1 MAEKIID
8 YVSGIEINATP
19 EEIASTQ
26 IYSKILVEDYGYP
39 KNMLQTRPQYRVKS
53 CPSDPNSYPVD
64 IAVFEEKNGI
74 RFLKIVVENKRPTR
88 TDGRAQLEIYLK
100 FSEAKIGVWYNGHE
114 SLYLKK
120 IENSGNITF
129 EEIPAIPKFG
139 EKLEDIGLYLRKDLK
154 KTHNLKN
161 IFSEIRGYIVGNSVG
176 VNRDESIAKEMINL
190 ILCKI
195 YDERFTAKDKMV
207 SFRVSNEETNEEVK
221 ERINKLFLKVKA
233 KYDDVCENNDLISFD
248 GNTLRHIIGKLQN
261 FCLIET
267 DRDIIT
273 DAFEV
278 FTGYSLKGEQG
289 QFFTPKNV
297 VRLMINAVDPQL
309 NDVIIDPSCGS
320 GGFLIE
326 SLKYLWHKVD
336 LQAKEL
342 EWEDSAIIEEKKE
355 IGIKNIRGIEKDA
368 FLTKVAKSYMAI
380 LGDGKGGIFC
390 EDSLEDPKNW
400 KDKTKQL
407 IKLDSMDVCL
417 ANPPFGKDIKVTGK
431 EKLSQYELAKNK
443 NGKFVS
449 EGNPSTLF
457 FERDL
462 QLLKDGGYLGIIL
475 PETYFHA
482 PSKKSF
488 RDFFKKHNVKW
499 IIDLPHNTFRPH
511 NNAKCIVI
519 ILQKNRP
526 QQNSINMAVA
536 EYIGHDHNGKPIFY
550 KNKITNE
557 NTNVILDDI
566 PIIIEEIIK
575 KRNKTFKPNPDEKE
589 YTFEISAD
597 EVFKRDIL
605 VPRYYWKSKLEE
617 IELNAAEQDIKL
629 ISIQQLLDEQ
639 VIKCFDGNGSPN
651 AEFKGLGEIPYI
663 RVKDI
668 VQWQIYKDPTALIP
682 ESEFKRLYKENKKLK
697 EKDILYVRRGSYRI
711 GSVAMVSPYDL
722 KCILTREIKVIR
734 LIDEN
739 NKYGLTPEYLLYA
752 LSHKLVVEQAKN
764 KIFIDTTLPN
774 IAERWTEIKIP
785 IFNDDIKF
793 NILKSLSASIIKGQW
808 EALKEIDNL
817 KKNYDVYNT

>member
-575 KRNKTFKPNPDEKE
+575 KRNKTFKPNPDKKE

-597 EVFKRDIL
+597 EVFKRDIF

-682 ESEFKRLYKENKKLK
+682 ESEFNRLYKENKKLK

-734 LIDEN
+734 LIEEN

>member
-8 YVSGIEINATP
+8 YVTGLEVCATP
-19 EEIASTQ
+19 EEVASTQ
-26 IYSKILVEDYGYP
+26 VYSKILVEDYGYP
-39 KNMLQTRPQYRVKS
+39 KKMLQTRPQYRVKS
-53 CPSDPNSYPVD
+53 SPSDPNSYPVD
-64 IAVFEEKNGI
+64 IAVFEEKDGVKH
-74 RFLKIVVENKRPTR
+74 LKMIVENKRPTR
-88 TDGRAQLEIYLK
+88 TDGRTQLEIYLK
-100 FSEAKIGVWYNGHE
+100 FSEAKIGVWYNGQE

-120 IENSGNITF
+120 VEKSGNISF
-129 EEIPAIPKFG
+129 EEIPAIPKYG
-139 EKLEDIGLYLRKDLK
+139 EKIEEIGQYRRKDLK
-154 KTHNLKN
+154 KTHNLKE

-207 SFRVSNEETNEEVK
+207 SFRVSDGDNNAEVE
-221 ERINKLFLKVKA
+221 ERISKLFLKVKA
-233 KYDDVCENNDLISFD
+233 KYDDVLNQNDIISLD

-267 DRDIIT
+267 DRDIIA

-297 VRLMINAVDPQL
+297 VRLMVNAVDPGL

-320 GGFLIE
+320 GGFLVE
-326 SLKYLWHKVD
+326 SLKYLWGKVD
-336 LQAKEL
+336 LEAKEL
-342 EWEDSAIIEEKKE
+342 DWEETAVYEEKKE

-400 KDKTKQL
+400 QSKTQQL
-407 IKLDSMDVCL
+407 IKLDSMDICL
-417 ANPPFGKDIKVTGK
+417 ANPPFGKDIKITGK
-431 EKLSQYELAKNK
+431 EKLSQYELAKNSI
-443 NGKFVS
+443 GKLMP

-462 QLLKDGGYLGIIL
+462 QLLKNGGILGIIL

-488 RDFFKKHNVKW
+488 RDFFKKHNIKW

-511 NNAKCIVI
+511 NNAKCIVLI
-519 ILQKNRP
+519 VQKNTT
-526 QQNSINMAVA
+526 QQKKIKMAVA
-536 EYIGHDHNGKPIFY
+536 EFIGHDHTGKATYI
-550 KNKITNE
+550 KDVDGN
-557 NTNVILDDI
+557 NTDIVQDDI
-566 PIIIEEIIK
+566 PKIIDEIIK
-575 KRNKTFKPNPDEKE
+575 KRDNIFKPIAGQKE
-589 YTFEISAD
+589 YTFEVEAQDVI
-597 EVFKRDIL
+597 EKDIF
-605 VPRYYWKSKLEE
+605 VPRYYWKSKLAE
-617 IELNAAEQDIKL
+617 IEQIAKEDHIKL
-629 ISIQQLLDEQ
+629 IPLQQLIDERI
-639 VIKCFDGNGSPN
+639 IKTFDGNGSPN
-651 AEFKGLGEIPYI
+651 GEFKGQGEIPYI

-682 ESEFKRLYKENKKLK
+682 EKEYNRLYRADKQLK
-697 EKDILYVRRGSYRI
+697 EKDILYVSRGSYRI
-711 GSVAMVSPYDL
+711 GSVAMASPYDL

-734 LIDEN
+734 LLKSD

-752 LSHKLVVEQAKN
+752 LSHQLVVEQSQN

-774 IAERWTEIKIP
+774 IAKRWTEIKIP
-785 IFNDDIKF
+785 IFEEASKYNQIKEMTKKV
-793 NILKSLSASIIKGQW
+793 IEQQW
-808 EALKEIDNL
+808 NALKEIDNL
-817 KKNYDVYNT
+817 KKNYNVYNT

>member
-488 RDFFKKHNVKW
+488 RDFFKKHNIKW

-526 QQNSINMAVA
+526 QQKSINMAVA

-575 KRNKTFKPNPDEKE
+575 KRNKTFKPNPDKKE

-597 EVFKRDIL
+597 EVFKRDIF

>member
-1 MAEKIID
+1 MADKIID
-8 YVSGIEINATP
+8 YVSGLEISASP
-19 EEIASTQ
+19 EEVASTQ
-26 IYSKILVEDYGYP
+26 VFSRILVEDYGYP
-39 KNMLQTRPQYRVKS
+39 KEMLQTRPQYRVKS
-53 CPSDPNSYPVD
+53 SPSDPNSYPVD
-64 IAVFEEKNGI
+64 IAVFEEKDGVKH
-74 RFLKIVVENKRPTR
+74 LKMIVENKRPTR

-100 FSEAKIGVWYNGHE
+100 FSEARIGVWFNGSE

-120 IENSGNITF
+120 SERSGNITF
-129 EEIPAIPKFG
+129 EEIPAIPKYG
-139 EKLEDIGLYLRKDLK
+139 EKLEEIGRYRRRDLK

-195 YDERFTAKDKMV
+195 YDERFTPKDKMV
-207 SFRVSNEETNEEVK
+207 SFRVSDCDDNSEVE
-221 ERINKLFLKVKA
+221 ERINKLFSKVKA
-233 KYDDVCENNDLISFD
+233 KYDDVLEQNDAISLD

-267 DRDIIT
+267 DRDIIA

-278 FTGYSLKGEQG
+278 FIGYSLKGEQG

-297 VRLMINAVDPQL
+297 VRLMVNAVDPGL

-320 GGFLIE
+320 GGFLVE
-326 SLKYLWHKVD
+326 SLKYLWAKVD
-336 LQAKEL
+336 SEAEEL
-342 EWEDSAIIEEKKE
+342 EWEDAAVFEEKKE

-390 EDSLEDPKNW
+390 EDSLDDPKNW
-400 KDKTKQL
+400 KEKTRQL
-407 IKLDSMDVCL
+407 IRLDSMDVCL
-417 ANPPFGKDIKVTGK
+417 ANPPFGKDIKITGK
-431 EKLSQYELAKNK
+431 EKLSQYELAKNS
-443 NGKFVS
+443 NGKLMT

-462 QLLKDGGYLGIIL
+462 QLLKDGGILGIIL

-482 PSKKSF
+482 PSKRAF
-488 RDFFKKHNVKW
+488 RDFFKKHNIKW

-519 ILQKNRP
+519 IVQKNMP
-526 QQNSINMAVA
+526 QQKYINMAVA
-536 EYIGHDHNGKPIFY
+536 EYIGHDHTGRAIYVKDAGG
-550 KNKITNE
+550 
-557 NTNVILDDI
+557 NTTDRVQDDI
-566 PIIIEEIIK
+566 PAIIDEIIE
-575 KRNKTFKPNPDEKE
+575 KRNNTFRKKEGCKE
-589 YTFEISAD
+589 YTFEVEASDVI
-597 EVFKRDIL
+597 KKDIF
-605 VPRYYWKSKLEE
+605 VPRYYWKSKLAE
-617 IELNAAEQDIKL
+617 IERLAEEEHIRL
-629 ISIQQLLDEQ
+629 IPLKQLLDEK
-639 VIKCFDGNGSPN
+639 VIATFDGNGSPGG
-651 AEFKGLGEIPYI
+651 EFKGQGEVPYI

-682 ESEFKRLYKENKKLK
+682 ESEYKRLYKPEKQLK
-697 EKDILYVRRGSYRI
+697 EKDILYVSRGSYRI

-734 LIDEN
+734 LLKED
-739 NKYGLTPEYLLYA
+739 NKYGLTAEYLLYA
-752 LSHKLVVEQAKN
+752 LSHQLVAEQSRN

-774 IAERWTEIKIP
+774 IAKRWTEIRIPVFEDVHKYEQVKELAKKIVEQ
-785 IFNDDIKF
+785 
-793 NILKSLSASIIKGQW
+793 QW
-808 EALKEIDNL
+808 NALKEIDHL
-817 KKNYDVYNT
+817 KKNYDVYYT

>member
-267 DRDIIT
+267 DRDI
-273 DAFEV
+273 EV

-575 KRNKTFKPNPDEKE
+575 KRNKTFKPNPDKKE

-597 EVFKRDIL
+597 EVFKRDIF

>member
-1 MAEKIID
+1 
-8 YVSGIEINATP
+8 
-19 EEIASTQ
+19 
-26 IYSKILVEDYGYP
+26 
-39 KNMLQTRPQYRVKS
+39 ML
-53 CPSDPNSYPVD
+53 
-64 IAVFEEKNGI
+64 
-74 RFLKIVVENKRPTR
+74 
-88 TDGRAQLEIYLK
+88 
-100 FSEAKIGVWYNGHE
+100 
-114 SLYLKK
+114 
-120 IENSGNITF
+120 
-129 EEIPAIPKFG
+129 
-139 EKLEDIGLYLRKDLK
+139 
-154 KTHNLKN
+154 
-161 IFSEIRGYIVGNSVG
+161 
-176 VNRDESIAKEMINL
+176 
-190 ILCKI
+190 
-195 YDERFTAKDKMV
+195 
-207 SFRVSNEETNEEVK
+207 FRS
-221 ERINKLFLKVKA
+221 
-233 KYDDVCENNDLISFD
+233 VCENNDLISFD

-575 KRNKTFKPNPDEKE
+575 KRNKTFKPNPDKKE

-597 EVFKRDIL
+597 EVFKRDIF

-617 IELNAAEQDIKL
+617 IELNATEQDIKL

>member
-575 KRNKTFKPNPDEKE
+575 KRNKTFKPNPDKKE

-597 EVFKRDIL
+597 EVFKRDIF

-629 ISIQQLLDEQ
+629 IPIQQLLDEQ

-793 NILKSLSASIIKGQW
+793 NQLKSLSTSIIKGQW

>member
-575 KRNKTFKPNPDEKE
+575 KRNKTFKPNPDKKE

-597 EVFKRDIL
+597 EVFKRDIF

>member
-1 MAEKIID
+1 M
-8 YVSGIEINATP
+8 
-19 EEIASTQ
+19 
-26 IYSKILVEDYGYP
+26 
-39 KNMLQTRPQYRVKS
+39 
-53 CPSDPNSYPVD
+53 
-64 IAVFEEKNGI
+64 
-74 RFLKIVVENKRPTR
+74 
-88 TDGRAQLEIYLK
+88 
-100 FSEAKIGVWYNGHE
+100 
-114 SLYLKK
+114 
-120 IENSGNITF
+120 
-129 EEIPAIPKFG
+129 
-139 EKLEDIGLYLRKDLK
+139 
-154 KTHNLKN
+154 
-161 IFSEIRGYIVGNSVG
+161 
-176 VNRDESIAKEMINL
+176 
-190 ILCKI
+190 
-195 YDERFTAKDKMV
+195 
-207 SFRVSNEETNEEVK
+207 
-221 ERINKLFLKVKA
+221 
-233 KYDDVCENNDLISFD
+233 
-248 GNTLRHIIGKLQN
+248 
-261 FCLIET
+261 
-267 DRDIIT
+267 
-273 DAFEV
+273 
-278 FTGYSLKGEQG
+278 
-289 QFFTPKNV
+289 
-297 VRLMINAVDPQL
+297 
-309 NDVIIDPSCGS
+309 
-320 GGFLIE
+320 
-326 SLKYLWHKVD
+326 
-336 LQAKEL
+336 
-342 EWEDSAIIEEKKE
+342 
-355 IGIKNIRGIEKDA
+355 
-368 FLTKVAKSYMAI
+368 
-380 LGDGKGGIFC
+380 
-390 EDSLEDPKNW
+390 
-400 KDKTKQL
+400 
-407 IKLDSMDVCL
+407 
-417 ANPPFGKDIKVTGK
+417 
-431 EKLSQYELAKNK
+431 
-443 NGKFVS
+443 
-449 EGNPSTLF
+449 
-457 FERDL
+457 

-511 NNAKCIVI
+511 NNAKCTVI

-536 EYIGHDHNGKPIFY
+536 EYICHDHNGKPIFY

-575 KRNKTFKPNPDEKE
+575 KRNKTFKPNPDKKE

-597 EVFKRDIL
+597 EVFKRDIF

-617 IELNAAEQDIKL
+617 IELNATEQDIKL